1 MTPLTETVRKRE
13 TDDRLLSPLP
23 ANSSS
28 DAMPQQLAFITLGG
42 LRTLGAAILKMDA
55 AIDCMDRKDW
65 PMVAKRFDQITALA
79 PHITYYWIEGA
90 DYLANNAATDVRE
103 DASLTESERIR
114 ASRSYYRQAVALLQK
129 GIDNNP
135 ESWELYKALGRT
147 LSIIRRGVSPDFAA
161 AAAAYGKA
169 ATLGGGN
176 LAERQEFYCLARA
189 RGKEREAW
197 NLGKH
202 LFLDPDNHL
211 PVLACCLFVLQNK
224 LHLPEN
230 ERIPFHKLF
239 QNDARAK
246 TWLTRFLH
254 NDLRHSTDGV
264 REELERLGAL
274 PKKQE
279 NK

>member
-1 MTPLTETVRKRE
+1 MAPWTEAVRQRE
-13 TDDRLLSPLP
+13 TDDRLLTPLP
-23 ANSSS
+23 ANSAS

-55 AIDCMDRKDW
+55 AVDCMDRKDW

-79 PHITYYWIEGA
+79 PHIVYYWIEGA
-90 DYLANNAATDVRE
+90 DYLSNNAAPDVRE
-103 DASLTESERIR
+103 TPSLSESERIR
-114 ASRSYYRQAVALLQK
+114 ASRMYYRQALALLRK

-135 ESWELYKALGRT
+135 KSWELYNALGRT

-169 ATLGGGN
+169 AALGGGD
-176 LAERQEFYCLARA
+176 LPKRQEFYCLARA
-189 RGKEREAW
+189 KGKEREAW
-197 NLGKH
+197 NLGKQ
-202 LFLDPDNHL
+202 LFRDPDNRL
-211 PVLACCLFVLQNK
+211 PVLVCCLFVLQNK
-224 LHLPEN
+224 LHLPKS
-230 ERIPFHKLF
+230 ERIPFRELF
-239 QNDARAK
+239 PTDARAK

-254 NDLRHSTDGV
+254 NDLRHSTDGI
-264 REELERLGAL
+264 REELERLRAL